1 MPTVYI
7 LVGIPASGKTTIA
20 RRKVKEIPNTVHI
33 SSDDIRETMFGY
45 ANNQQE
51 NHLVFENMRAMTR
64 EALKLG
70 KNVVYDATNLSRKRR
85 MGFIKQ
91 LPKGVNTEAIYV
103 HTTLEQAKL
112 RNSKRSR
119 VVPEDVILRM
129 YKNLQIPVKG
139 EGYSKVSIVGVEPEH
154 NANDGK
160 DLLSMIEGSLD
171 HDELF
176 KILIDIF
183 PNFADIYNLPQ
194 DSSYHKYSA
203 SEHTFEVY
211 KAFLSDNPQGG
222 TIDMDT
228 VNIMIAC
235 LLHDIGKGITKS
247 FYNRKGEKCEYANYY
262 QHENVSAQMTFDF
275 YKVFPYFDA
284 RVVYQLCEFHMYPYD
299 KNYKLDKLKTLLG
312 EDVYTNLLKLHKY
325 DKSGKGV

>member
-7 LVGIPASGKTTIA
+7 MVGIPASGKTTVA

-33 SSDDIRETMFGY
+33 SSDDIRETMFGS
-45 ANNQQE
+45 ASNQRE
-51 NHLVFENMRAMTR
+51 THLVFENMRAMTR

-91 LPKGVNTEAIYV
+91 LPKDTNVEAIYV

-112 RNSKRSR
+112 WNSKRPR

-139 EGYSKVSIVGVEPEH
+139 EGYSKVSIIWCGIDP
-154 NANDGK
+154 NDDV
-160 DLLSMIEGSLD
+160 DLLSIIDGSLD

-176 KILIDIF
+176 KMLIDIF

-203 SEHTFEVY
+203 SKHTFEVY
-211 KAFLSDNPQGG
+211 KACLNDNPQGDI
-222 TIDMDT
+222 IDMDI
-228 VNIMIAC
+228 VDVMVAC
-235 LLHDIGKGITKS
+235 LLHDIGKGLTKS
-247 FYNRKGEKCEYANYY
+247 FHNRKGEKCEYANYY

-284 RVVYQLCEFHMYPYD
+284 GVVYQLCEFHMYLYD
-299 KNYKLDKLKTLLG
+299 KNYNLDKLKTLLG
-312 EDVYTNLLKLHKY
+312 EDVYAKLLKLHEY
-325 DKSGKGV
+325 DKAGKGV